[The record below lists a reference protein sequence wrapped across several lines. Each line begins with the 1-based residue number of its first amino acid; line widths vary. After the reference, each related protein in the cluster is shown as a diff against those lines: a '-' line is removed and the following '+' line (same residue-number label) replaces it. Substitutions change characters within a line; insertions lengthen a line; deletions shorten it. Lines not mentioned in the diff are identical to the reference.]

1 MSNAKAISS
10 PCINVCAV
18 NGKTGICV
26 GCGRF
31 LKEIGAW
38 SRMSETERRDI
49 MSALPARIAAMGDM
63 ATAPEVAIAKIKSAL
78 S

>member
-18 NGKTGICV
+18 SAKTGICV
-26 GCGRF
+26 GCGRS
-31 LKEIGAW
+31 LKEIGGW
-38 SRMSETERRDI
+38 SRMSEAERRDI
-49 MSALPARIAAMGDM
+49 MAALPARIASLGEL
-63 ATAPEVAIAKIKSAL
+63 ATAPEVALAKIDAAL

>member
-1 MSNAKAISS
+1 MSSVKAISS

-18 NGKTGICV
+18 SGKTGICV
-26 GCGRF
+26 GCGRS

-38 SRMSETERRDI
+38 SRMSEAERRDI
-49 MSALPARIAAMGDM
+49 MSALPARIASMGDM
-63 ATAPEVAIAKIKSAL
+63 ATAPEVAIAKIEAAL